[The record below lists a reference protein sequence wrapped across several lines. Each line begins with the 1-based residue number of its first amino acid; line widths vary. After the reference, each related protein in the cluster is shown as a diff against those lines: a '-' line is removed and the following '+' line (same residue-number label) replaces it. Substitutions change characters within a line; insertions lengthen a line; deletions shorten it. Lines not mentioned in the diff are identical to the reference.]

1 MSIFYSIVLQNT
13 KKNCWKPCKKKQ
25 GRCSYCGTRGMCCR
39 KGWKDKSGGCDGTF
53 GGKNHHNCVLKPRI
67 GMFLKRK
74 DNKRLIPTIIS
85 KISSIIIMFLNCLGW
100 NRKPGNYLQVCTST
114 SGYRA
119 KKSDELSFEKGA
131 NIYVILRNGGGW

>member
-1 MSIFYSIVLQNT
+1 
-13 KKNCWKPCKKKQ
+13 
-25 GRCSYCGTRGMCCR
+25 MCCR

-67 GMFLKRK
+67 GMFL
-74 DNKRLIPTIIS
+74 NS
-85 KISSIIIMFLNCLGW
+85 KANHSFLELCLGYLLSSIFIMSLNFLGW

>member
-1 MSIFYSIVLQNT
+1 MS
-13 KKNCWKPCKKKQ
+13 
-25 GRCSYCGTRGMCCR
+25 
-39 KGWKDKSGGCDGTF
+39 
-53 GGKNHHNCVLKPRI
+53 
-67 GMFLKRK
+67 
-74 DNKRLIPTIIS
+74 
-85 KISSIIIMFLNCLGW
+85 LNILGW